1 MFDILGS
8 LQVKKKKLLDIS
20 KILGWTPLPRSD
32 IFSLFSENNG
42 LCLSIGN
49 ILMLSELPG
58 QIEEKC
64 NNCLLNLKL
73 FDQTHLMHE

>member
-8 LQVKKKKLLDIS
+8 LQVKKKKFLDIS

-32 IFSLFSENNG
+32 IFSSFSENNG

-64 NNCLLNLKL
+64 NNCLLNL
-73 FDQTHLMHE
+73 